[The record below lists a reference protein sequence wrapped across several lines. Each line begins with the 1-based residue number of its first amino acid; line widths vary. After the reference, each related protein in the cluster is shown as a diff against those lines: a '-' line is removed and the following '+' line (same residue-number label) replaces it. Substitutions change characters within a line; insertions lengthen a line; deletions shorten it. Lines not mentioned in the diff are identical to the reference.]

1 MAEFSIKHVA
11 RHGFGGL
18 LQAHGRDSRTQF
30 WTFGALVFGP
40 LIVIQFATQIA
51 LTFPSLGGIAVA
63 PGEAGMN
70 REVFEA
76 QMRGMV
82 TSAYANIGFY
92 LVGAILLMTA
102 TARRLHDRG
111 RAGWWALILP
121 IGLFST
127 GLGQA
132 ERVAAAAKRMPAM
145 LAEMERRATPDPGA
159 MFEWAV
165 KANVPPDGS
174 DWLAVAGGLLLL
186 GLLIDLAR
194 AGTAGPNRFGP
205 ALQ

>member
-1 MAEFSIKHVA
+1 MAEFSINHIA

-18 LQAHGRDSRTQF
+18 FQTHGRDSRTQF

-40 LIVIQFATQIA
+40 LIVIQFATQIV
-51 LTFPSLGGIAVA
+51 LTFPSLGDMAAASGS
-63 PGEAGMN
+63 AGN
-70 REVFEA
+70 REIFEA
-76 QMRGMV
+76 QMRGMI
-82 TSAYANIGFY
+82 TSAYVNIGLY
-92 LVGAILLMTA
+92 LLGALLLLTA
-102 TARRLHDRG
+102 AVRRLHDRG

-121 IGLFST
+121 LGLFAT

-132 ERVAAAAKRMPAM
+132 ERMAAAAKRMPAM
-145 LAEMERRATPDPGA
+145 LAEMERHPAPDPGA

-165 KANVPPDGS
+165 KANVPPGGS

-194 AGTAGPNRFGP
+194 AGTAGPNRFG
-205 ALQ
+205 AA

>member
-1 MAEFSIKHVA
+1 MAEFSIKHIA

-18 LQAHGRDSRTQF
+18 FQAHGRDNRTQF

-40 LIVIQFATQIA
+40 LIVLQFATQIV
-51 LTFPSLGGIAVA
+51 LTFPSLDDMMAV
-63 PGEAGMN
+63 PGDTGMN
-70 REVFEA
+70 RAAFEA
-76 QMRGMV
+76 QMRGMI
-82 TSAYANIGFY
+82 TSAYVNIGFY
-92 LVGAILLMTA
+92 LLGALLLLTA

-121 IGLFST
+121 LGLFST

-145 LAEMERRATPDPGA
+145 LAEMERQTAPDPGA

-165 KANVPPDGS
+165 KANVPPGGS

-194 AGTAGPNRFGP
+194 AGNAGPNNFGAAP
-205 ALQ
+205 R